1 MIQQPI
7 NFPARTDQ
15 TDRKT
20 QSICFFFNA
29 QIHHLLHAMPLA
41 LELSHDPR
49 FRVDI
54 IAAGADHIALAR
66 DLAARHGGGRLNFI
80 HLDNI
85 WLRTLSHL
93 SGHASPPKLATLL
106 AARRRLARYDAIV
119 VPERTS
125 LLLGE
130 KQRRRMLAQGL
141 IREDHYAIAGYGKFD
156 LTQGQRPASPFTD
169 NRPIILYN
177 PHFSP
182 RLSSWQAMGTDVL
195 RQFAADDRFNLIV
208 APHVRLFD
216 NRRKRAAAERMLAEF
231 AGLPH
236 IHVDLGSRASVDMSY
251 VQLAAAYIGDVSSQI
266 YEFIATPRPC
276 LFLNGHGAQW
286 RDDPNYDGDRALHG
300 CLSARP
306 PRRARQ
312 GRSRI
317 I

>member
-106 AARRRLARYDAIV
+106 AAPAQAHFV
-119 VPERTS
+119 VLIPSPTVMPS
-125 LLLGE
+125 
-130 KQRRRMLAQGL
+130 RM
-141 IREDHYAIAGYGKFD
+141 K
-156 LTQGQRPASPFTD
+156 
-169 NRPIILYN
+169 
-177 PHFSP
+177 
-182 RLSSWQAMGTDVL
+182 L
-195 RQFAADDRFNLIV
+195 RA
-208 APHVRLFD
+208 
-216 NRRKRAAAERMLAEF
+216 
-231 AGLPH
+231 
-236 IHVDLGSRASVDMSY
+236 
-251 VQLAAAYIGDVSSQI
+251 
-266 YEFIATPRPC
+266 
-276 LFLNGHGAQW
+276 W
-286 RDDPNYDGDRALHG
+286 
-300 CLSARP
+300 
-306 PRRARQ
+306 
-312 GRSRI
+312 
-317 I
+317 